1 VAEARG
7 SRRNRVAGSG
17 PLASFGLWRLATSVI
32 SSLAYRTTDS
42 AQSFLDKG
50 VGIGPHFTDN
60 VTVTASLAMPVA
72 NRWTVTPDLT
82 LLRQGE
88 GRIDAPF
95 PSGQAF
101 TDTPEILIGT
111 VATTFRVGA
120 RVSGRIAGFDL
131 QGDLGLN
138 HTSNADNQLGVSR
151 TRLEA
156 RVLGTF
162 DISVGGPL
170 R

>member
-1 VAEARG
+1 M
-7 SRRNRVAGSG
+7 
-17 PLASFGLWRLATSVI
+17 ATSVI

-60 VTVTASLAMPVA
+60 YTVTASLALPVKH
-72 NRWTVTPDLT
+72 RWAVTPDLT

-95 PSGQAF
+95 PAGQSL

-111 VATTFRVGA
+111 VATTYRLGT
-120 RVSGRIAGFDL
+120 RVSGRIGGFDL
-131 QGDLGLN
+131 QGDLGLH
-138 HTSNADNQLGVSR
+138 HTTNADHVPSASV
-151 TRLEA
+151 TRVEA
-156 RVLGTF
+156 RLLGTF
-162 DISVGGPL
+162 GFSVGGPL